1 MELLLHL
8 QPRDLGSAKIGPAT
22 CRALG
27 HLAVCHGVLANA
39 QRAHGLAGELRD
51 VGSSVTVGKRTAY
64 LQVPTKDS
72 RSRIGVC
79 SKPQSEMQ
87 SIDCRPRCG
96 ALHEWSY
103 YCICIRRISD
113 RRRSGRR
120 HATLSDI

>member
-8 QPRDLGSAKIGPAT
+8 HPRDLGSAKMGPAT

-27 HLAVCHGVLANA
+27 HLAVCHGVLAIA
-39 QRAHGLAGELRD
+39 QRAHRLAGELRD

-79 SKPQSEMQ
+79 SKPQSENAEHRLPAEM
-87 SIDCRPRCG
+87 
-96 ALHEWSY
+96 
-103 YCICIRRISD
+103 
-113 RRRSGRR
+113 RS
-120 HATLSDI
+120 AT